1 MSGGPGAQV
10 VLALGSNLGD
20 RHATLDDAVQAIDA
34 LAGVEVTAV
43 STYAVTAPVGG
54 PEQPDYLN
62 AVVLVRTTLAPGE
75 LLAATRSIEAAH
87 GRQRS
92 VRWGPRTLDIDLIA
106 WGAPGTPDEVVSPD
120 PALTLPHPR
129 AHERA
134 FVLGPWAELDPG
146 AELRL
151 PDGSVTRVS
160 ELRSDQVL
168 LGSSPQDAP
177 R

>member
-1 MSGGPGAQV
+1 MSVPI

-20 RHATLDDAVQAIDA
+20 SAATLAEAVRAIDSVP
-34 LAGVEVTAV
+34 GVRVRAV
-43 STYAVTAPVGG
+43 SPFLVTAPVGG

-62 AVVLVRTTLAPGE
+62 AVVLAGTTLEPAA
-75 LLAATRSIEAAH
+75 LLAATRGIEAAH

-92 VRWGPRTLDIDLIA
+92 VRWGARTLDIDLVA
-106 WGAPGTPDEVVSPD
+106 WGEPDAADEVVSDD

-134 FVLGPWAELDPG
+134 FVLRPWLEVDPH
-146 AELRL
+146 ARLRL
-151 PDGSVTRVS
+151 PGGSVLGVG
-160 ELRSDQVL
+160 ELLRELD
-168 LGSSPQDAP
+168 DAAVPVHP